1 MPDEQ
6 NPDQQSLD
14 EQDSD
19 QQDHGQRS
27 PATYASEIAAARQ
40 RLISFVA
47 RCSAADWQ
55 ACVLD
60 GDPRPVGVVVDH
72 VAHSYEYL
80 AGWMRAILAGDNP
93 DVNADLIDELN
104 AAHAAAAALVSQAA
118 AVDHLRSSGD
128 VIIGLVG
135 GLNPA
140 DLDAGGGRV
149 RRLAEVAIRH
159 ADSHRSEIAA
169 ALQAAG

>member
-6 NPDQQSLD
+6 
-14 EQDSD
+14 
-19 QQDHGQRS
+19 S
-27 PATYASEIAAARQ
+27 PAQQNPGQQNPAIYASEIAAARQ
-40 RLISFVA
+40 RLISFVQG
-47 RCSAADWQ
+47 CSAADWQ

-80 AGWMRAILAGDNP
+80 SGWMREILAGDNP

-104 AAHAAAAALVSQAA
+104 AAHAAAAAQASQTA

-128 VIIGLVG
+128 VIIRLVG

-159 ADSHRSEIAA
+159 ADGHRSEITA